1 MMDLHNNEKKLIN
14 DLPLWRGRRG
24 RTTEQSYSAF
34 HPLHPRQ
41 RGKFSIFIYG
51 SLFLILALGIFPACE
66 QEEGCLDANA
76 TNFAP
81 GADKDCGSDCCDY
94 PKLKLR
100 LFPQNNGTG
109 YSVNDTLSDIAGNL
123 YVLSD
128 ARFYMSDVRLVRD
141 NGEEVGVQDT
151 IKLVL
156 TNGTSEVL
164 ADNYVLV
171 AINTF
176 SYEVG
181 EIAGT
186 GDFESIKFNIGLD
199 ETAHQ
204 VYADTMATTH
214 PLSDENGMYVDEANG
229 YLFQETELTMVPDTL
244 TSLYGVVG
252 ANNLQAIS
260 LDFDSTIVVT
270 KGFDIEIQLD
280 VDYPGLFETIDFLND
295 DDNMIQQKIVSN
307 MPDIFSIR

>member
-1 MMDLHNNEKKLIN
+1 MKKIILGF
-14 DLPLWRGRRG
+14 LVLTLG
-24 RTTEQSYSAF
+24 
-34 HPLHPRQ
+34 
-41 RGKFSIFIYG
+41 
-51 SLFLILALGIFPACE
+51 LFAACE

-76 TNFAP
+76 TNFSP
-81 GADKDCGSDCCDY
+81 GADKDCASDCCEY

-100 LFPQNNGTG
+100 LFPRNNGEG
-109 YSVNDTLSDIAGNL
+109 YSVNDTLSDDAGNL

-141 NGEEVGVQDT
+141 NGEEVGIQDSV
-151 IKLVL
+151 KLML
-156 TNGTSEVL
+156 TNGTSETL
-164 ADNYVLV
+164 ADNYILV
-171 AINTF
+171 AVNTF

-204 VYADTMATTH
+204 VFADTMATSH
-214 PLSDENGMYVDEANG
+214 PLSEENGMYLDPTNG
-229 YLFQETELTMVPDTL
+229 YYFQQTELTIVPDSL
-244 TSLYGVVG
+244 TRSYGVIG
-252 ANNLQAIS
+252 INNLQAIS

-280 VDYPGLFETIDFLND
+280 VDYPSLFETIDFLND
-295 DDNMIQQKIVSN
+295 DDNMIQQKIVTNTSN
-307 MPDIFSIR
+307 IFTVH